1 MVGVPARESYCQ
13 PAKAELARL
22 GDRERGDTMNAVVSV
37 EGDSLAIPGRTKL
50 GRTSDDGFERVVGHC
65 ARFDEVMARARRLSQ
80 VDAPVLLQGET
91 GVGKE
96 VFARAIHEGGPRRAA
111 TLVALNC
118 GGLSRELLASELFG
132 YVDGAFTG
140 ARRSGM
146 VGKIEA
152 ASGGTLF
159 LDEIAE
165 MPLDLQ
171 PYLLRVLEGGEFYPL
186 GSAKP
191 RLARFRLIAACN
203 RELRG
208 EVAAGRFREDL
219 YYRLSATSLHIPA
232 LRERKEDL
240 PLLVTHFAR
249 ELSSRQGVPMK
260 RFLPEVLL
268 FFARYSWP
276 GNLRELRNI
285 VEIMA
290 LLADGEVV
298 DLAALPP
305 DFPPAAPI
313 QDFPGVFSGGLQEVE
328 KDIIGTTIR
337 SQQGNLARAAKDL
350 GISRSTLYL
359 KLRRYKLDSIV
370 SETRFAAR
378 QCPAAAA
385 PILR

>member
-1 MVGVPARESYCQ
+1 VSPESEQ
-13 PAKAELARL
+13 
-22 GDRERGDTMNAVVSV
+22 
-37 EGDSLAIPGRTKL
+37 L
-50 GRTSDDGFERVVGHC
+50 GRRSDDGFQRVVGQS
-65 ARFDEVMARARRLSQ
+65 ARFHEVMTRARRLSQ
-80 VDAPVLLQGET
+80 LDTPVLLQGET

-96 VFARAIHEGGPRRAA
+96 VFARAIHEGGPGREAA
-111 TLVALNC
+111 LVALNC
-118 GGLSRELLASELFG
+118 GGVSRELLASELFG

-152 ASGGTLF
+152 ADGGTLF

-191 RLARFRLIAACN
+191 RLAKFRLIAACN
-203 RELRG
+203 RELRN
-208 EVAAGRFREDL
+208 EIAAGRFREDL

-240 PLLVTHFAR
+240 PLLVSHFAH
-249 ELSSRQGVPMK
+249 ELSRRQCVPVK
-260 RFLPEVLL
+260 QFCPEVLL
-268 FFARYSWP
+268 LFARYSWP

-290 LLADGEVV
+290 LLAEGEVV

-305 DFPPAAPI
+305 DFPAPAPVPDGPAPA
-313 QDFPGVFSGGLQEVE
+313 SGGLQGVE
-328 KDIIGTTIR
+328 KDIIRTTIR
-337 SQQGNLARAAKDL
+337 RQRGNLTRAATDL
-350 GISRSTLYL
+350 GMSRSTLYL
-359 KLRRYKLDSIV
+359 KLKRYQLDSLVI
-370 SETRFAAR
+370 ETRFAERSRR
-378 QCPAAAA
+378 QA
-385 PILR
+385 

>member
-1 MVGVPARESYCQ
+1 M
-13 PAKAELARL
+13 
-22 GDRERGDTMNAVVSV
+22 
-37 EGDSLAIPGRTKL
+37 
-50 GRTSDDGFERVVGHC
+50 DGFERVVGHS
-65 ARFDEVMARARRLSQ
+65 ARFDEVMTRARRLSRL
-80 VDAPVLLQGET
+80 DAPVLLQGET

-96 VFARAIHEGGPRRAA
+96 VFARAIHQGGPRHGAA
-111 TLVALNC
+111 LVALNC
-118 GGLSRELLASELFG
+118 GGVSRELLASELFG
-132 YVDGAFTG
+132 YVEGAFTG

-152 ASGGTLF
+152 ADGGTLF

-171 PYLLRVLEGGEFYPL
+171 PYLLRVLEDGEFYPL

-232 LRERKEDL
+232 LRERKDDL
-240 PLLVTHFAR
+240 PLLVAHFAR
-249 ELSSRQGVPMK
+249 ELSRRQGVPVK

-268 FFARYSWP
+268 LFARHSWP

-290 LLADGEVV
+290 LLAEGEVV

-305 DFPPAAPI
+305 DFPAAAPI
-313 QDFPGVFSGGLQEVE
+313 QDRPAGVGGGLQGVE
-328 KDIIGTTIR
+328 KDIIRTTIR
-337 SQQGNLARAAKDL
+337 RQRGNLARAAKDL
-350 GISRSTLYL
+350 GMSRSTLYL
-359 KLRRYKLDSIV
+359 KLKRYELDSIV
-370 SETRFAAR
+370 TEARFAAR
-378 QCPAAAA
+378 QSPMSVAPTLPLTDGPVAAT
-385 PILR
+385 